1 MSLSVTAFTALPVN
15 VAVHRDARRQ
25 AQEARRR
32 QNVIKFIALA
42 SMARLVMD
50 RRTQVAVIVA
60 VAGLAAAASLAAE
73 GGNPPQ
79 WYLDLGRGDRPGSKG
94 HG

>member
-1 MSLSVTAFTALPVN
+1 M
-15 VAVHRDARRQ
+15 AVHRDAMRQ

-42 SMARLVMD
+42 TVARLAMD
-50 RRTQVAVIVA
+50 RRIQVAVIVA

-73 GGNPPQ
+73 GGSPLQ
-79 WYLDLGRGDRPGSKG
+79 WYLDLGRDDRPGSKG

>member
-1 MSLSVTAFTALPVN
+1 M
-15 VAVHRDARRQ
+15 AVHRDARRQ
-25 AQEARRR
+25 AVEARRR

-42 SMARLVMD
+42 SVARLAMD
-50 RRTQVAVIVA
+50 RRIQVAVIVA

-73 GGNPPQ
+73 GGSPLQ
-79 WYLDLGRGDRPGSKG
+79 WYLDLGRGARSGGKG